1 MYFFKGQVSLSGP
14 GSEEEIQESRNRTDK
29 ILSSTKNAYGSCE
42 GSGFPRVYEVTLGLA
57 R

>member
-42 GSGFPRVYEVTLGLA
+42 GSGFPRVYEVTEVIG
-57 R
+57 